1 MYTYMEYLQKRFDA
15 AAGWDEDNL
24 FANITASLRALL
36 EFGVPTWGRLN
47 VSSKLTPHL
56 ALSFTLL
63 NRHQINGSV
72 AYLYSLLP
80 LAGDG
85 TAAVA
90 LQEAVAGFRPLRLA
104 PPPQAAAA
112 QAAAAQAAASQ
123 IASEAAPAAS
133 QTSRA
138 ALRPRRRQ
146 PHAPHA
152 PHAPP
157 APPARPA
164 VAASAS
170 LLYGRLYFPGSA
182 LEAML
187 IKRFSPSSR
196 LLVKCV
202 SNPHAHKNGTMIL
215 YLQTN
220 TARFLREFVYST
232 NEALFGFRC
241 LYNLSRSPLLPK
253 LDNLVMLIGTEVW
266 YAALSTSPGLLTA
279 LRYLTRLALTGKP
292 MTMTLACNPIL
303 GHVSSTYTI
312 KTSVRSTFCSK
323 YDFNWFLYASN
334 LSLGFELF
342 SYRGALGAAAA
353 RTDNA
358 VDAFQ
363 HRVNES
369 DFGSVLK
376 VSTSLSDKVVK
387 VLWEGKVKDFLV
399 STGVHLSMRGRPEVG
414 KVGLSLSYAC

>member
-90 LQEAVAGFRPLRLA
+90 LQEAVAGFRPPRLA
-104 PPPQAAAA
+104 PPAIS
-112 QAAAAQAAASQ
+112 ASD
-123 IASEAAPAAS
+123 ASH
-133 QTSRA
+133 TGA
-138 ALRPRRRQ
+138 ALRPRR
-146 PHAPHA
+146 H

-157 APPARPA
+157 RP
-164 VAASAS
+164 VAAATAS

-253 LDNLVMLIGTEVW
+253 LDHLVMLLGTEVW

-353 RTDNA
+353 RTDNVVA
-358 VDAFQ
+358 AFQ